1 MVKRSLLLFF
11 LIVFQFSFSQERTD
25 VFDMARA
32 GTVEEVKE
40 ILKSNPYAF
49 QVVNKEGFS
58 PLILACY
65 RGNNNVAKFL
75 INNGSDLNVS
85 STMGTA
91 LMAAVVKGNDEI
103 VKILLDKNADIN
115 ATDANGTT
123 ALMYAVQFQNEYLIK
138 LLLEYKA
145 DRSKMDKNG
154 KTAFE
159 FAVFSKN
166 EAIIN
171 LLK

>member
-1 MVKRSLLLFF
+1 MFKRFLVVLL
-11 LIVFQFSFSQERTD
+11 LIVFQFSFSQEEVD
-25 VFDMARA
+25 VFDVARA

-40 ILKSNPYAF
+40 ILKSNPKAF
-49 QVVNKEGFS
+49 LVVNKEGFS
-58 PLILACY
+58 PLLLACY
-65 RGNNNVAKFL
+65 RGNNEVAKFL
-75 INNGSDLNVS
+75 IDNGSDINAS
-85 STMGTA
+85 SSMGTP
-91 LMAAVVKGNDEI
+91 LMAAVVKGNHEI

-115 ATDANGTT
+115 AIDANGTT

-145 DRSKMDKNG
+145 DRSRIDKNG

>member
-1 MVKRSLLLFF
+1 MFKTFLIISF
-11 LIVFQFSFSQERTD
+11 LIVFQFSFSQEEVD
-25 VFDMARA
+25 VFDVARA

-40 ILKSNPYAF
+40 ILKSNPKAF
-49 QVVNKEGFS
+49 IVVNKEGFS

-65 RGNNNVAKFL
+65 RGNNEVAKFL

-85 STMGTA
+85 GTMGTA

-138 LLLEYKA
+138 LLLEHKA
-145 DRSKMDKNG
+145 DRSRIDKNG

>member
-1 MVKRSLLLFF
+1 MFKKLLVLVFF
-11 LIVFQFSFSQERTD
+11 IVFQFSFSQDKSD
-25 VFDMARA
+25 VFDIARA

-40 ILKSNPYAF
+40 ILKSNPKAF

-65 RGNNNVAKFL
+65 KGNNNVAKIL
-75 INNGSDLNVS
+75 IENGSDLNVS

-115 ATDANGTT
+115 ATDSNGTT

-145 DRSKMDKNG
+145 DKSKIDKYG

-166 EAIIN
+166 EIIIN

>member
-1 MVKRSLLLFF
+1 MFKRFLVLLS
-11 LIVFQFSFSQERTD
+11 LIVFQFSFSQEKSD
-25 VFDMARA
+25 VFDIARA
-32 GTVEEVKE
+32 GTVEEVKQ
-40 ILKSNPYAF
+40 ILKSNPKAF
-49 QVVNKEGFS
+49 QLVNKEGFS

-65 RGNNNVAKFL
+65 RGNNEVVKFL
-75 INNGSDLNVS
+75 IDNGSDIDAS
-85 STMGTA
+85 SSMGTA

-115 ATDANGTT
+115 AIDSNGTT
-123 ALMYAVQFQNEYLIK
+123 ALMYAVQFQNEELIK

-145 DRSKMDKNG
+145 DKSKIDKNG

>member
-1 MVKRSLLLFF
+1 MVKRFLVLFS
-11 LIVFQFSFSQERTD
+11 LIVFQFSFSQQKTD
-25 VFDMARA
+25 VFGVART

-40 ILKSNPYAF
+40 ILKLNPKAF
-49 QVVNKEGFS
+49 QVVNKDGFS

-65 RGNNNVAKFL
+65 RGNNDVAKFL
-75 INNGSDLNVS
+75 IENGSDLNAS

-103 VKILLDKNADIN
+103 VKILLDKNANIN

-123 ALMYAVQFQNEYLIK
+123 ALMYAVQFQNEELIK
-138 LLLEYKA
+138 LLFEYNA
-145 DRSKMDKNG
+145 DKSKIDKNG

-166 EAIIN
+166 EIIIN